1 MGSVSVSSC
10 IIMFY
15 VCVHPAAV
23 LNAALVNAGRGC
35 KRPPCRVGYKQDS
48 LQAVEL
54 SLRSQ
59 AAVQM
64 VSKHPTPALG
74 ARFSRSLYN
83 IMKLYS
89 VNQGLYLFR
98 SGSVE

>member
-10 IIMFY
+10 IIMLY

-23 LNAALVNAGRGC
+23 LNAAFVIAGRGY
-35 KRPPCRVGYKQDS
+35 KRPPCRRGSRQDS

-59 AAVQM
+59 TAV
-64 VSKHPTPALG
+64 
-74 ARFSRSLYN
+74 
-83 IMKLYS
+83 
-89 VNQGLYLFR
+89 
-98 SGSVE
+98 